1 MKMKLSLL
9 NPKYEATY
17 EEAMQLP
24 GDMKQY
30 NLAKKIIKQGK
41 RLGKR
46 VFSAPVK
53 NSKELRYAKFTIVT
67 HPEPY
72 QERTWFSI
80 PIPYMKNDHGIGFY

>member
-1 MKMKLSLL
+1 MKLSLL

-17 EEAMQLP
+17 EEAMQLH

-46 VFSAPVK
+46 VFSQTLST
-53 NSKELRYAKFTIVT
+53 SKELRYAKFTIVT

-72 QERTWFSI
+72 QQRTWISI
-80 PIPYMKNDHGIGFY
+80 PIPYMKNDQGIWFF